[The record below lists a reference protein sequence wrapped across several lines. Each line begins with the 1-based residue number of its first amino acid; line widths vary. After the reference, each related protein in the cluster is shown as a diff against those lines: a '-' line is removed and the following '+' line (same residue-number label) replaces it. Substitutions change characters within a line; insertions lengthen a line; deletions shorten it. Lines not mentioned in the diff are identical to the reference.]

1 MLFENAAI
9 AEAGGPAAREILRVP
24 LSVPRP
30 ARSGGGGGGSS
41 GSRARGAD
49 ARALLVLQTMSV
61 AGGGRVQF
69 VPG

>member
-30 ARSGGGGGGSS
+30 ARSGGGGS